1 MSTATETTDAIV
13 ETDSIVR
20 NVSRLANPQRG
31 QSPKHGLTR
40 DRTSQ
45 VPCTFAKIASVFA
58 VFEGLSLRR
67 SLRRD
72 VGVLG
77 GAFAVVF
84 ARGLPSGGL

>member
-1 MSTATETTDAIV
+1 
-13 ETDSIVR
+13 
-20 NVSRLANPQRG
+20 
-31 QSPKHGLTR
+31 
-40 DRTSQ
+40 